1 MPAADVPC
9 NFLLPRTHACSACRC
24 QHVSSPCPCPPH
36 PTSIPCCSIP
46 HLRRDLI
53 LAATSGE
60 ELVEVME
67 DLGALRV
74 VPLMQ
79 ALLFDS

>member
-1 MPAADVPC
+1 MH
-9 NFLLPRTHACSACRC
+9 THATIT
-24 QHVSSPCPCPPH
+24 SPCLPH
-36 PTSIPCCSIP
+36 PCTYLPTHCHLHPPTPQNTP
-46 HLRRDLI
+46 HPNSPTHPRRDLI

-74 VPLMQ
+74 VPLLQ